1 MTQNLILLFAP
12 EHSLRSPAVQAT
24 LHTPPAPSSPDTRE
38 RDGSQPGRLGQL
50 RFMAS
55 VAGNAAGFAGIIAG
69 CWMGLQVLQA
79 FM

>member
-1 MTQNLILLFAP
+1 MTPNLILLFAP
-12 EHSLRSPAVQAT
+12 EHSLRSPVVQAT
-24 LHTPPAPSSPDTRE
+24 LHTPPAPTSPDDRE
-38 RDGSQPGRLGQL
+38 SNGSQQGRLGQL
-50 RFMAS
+50 RFIAS